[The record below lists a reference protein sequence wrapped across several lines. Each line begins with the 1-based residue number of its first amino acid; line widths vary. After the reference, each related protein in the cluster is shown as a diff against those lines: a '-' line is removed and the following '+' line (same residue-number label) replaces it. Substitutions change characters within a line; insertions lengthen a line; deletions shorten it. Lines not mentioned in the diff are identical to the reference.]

1 MPQRG
6 YWGDIVNSPYLA
18 FGIKSENKELFK
30 TVNGKHVKV
39 KVVTCVSYEGEL
51 YTMYHLH
58 MV

>member
-18 FGIKSENKELFK
+18 FGVRSENKELFK

-39 KVVTCVSYEGEL
+39 IYMCKLQS
-51 YTMYHLH
+51 
-58 MV
+58 

>member
-18 FGIKSENKELFK
+18 FGIKSDNKELFK

-39 KVVTCVSYEGEL
+39 KVVIIIMCV
-51 YTMYHLH
+51 
-58 MV
+58 